1 MLLALKP
8 ASGEGANR
16 PKGGTMLRKYE
27 ILYILKH
34 DSPPEKTEAA
44 KAKFRDIIN
53 NSDGLLVKEDIWG
66 KKKLAFEVKK
76 FSKGIFILLVFLADP
91 TLIAEIERNLK
102 INNEVLRYL
111 TVKLTDKIDIE
122 AEKAEKERWDAEM
135 GRRAQEQAERAKDDS
150 DDEPEDVEPIA
161 RRSADKDDDDL
172 DGEMSEDSGD
182 IEGDEDSE
190 N

>member
-1 MLLALKP
+1 
-8 ASGEGANR
+8 
-16 PKGGTMLRKYE
+16 MLRKYE

-53 NSDGLLVKEDIWG
+53 NGGGLLVKEDVWG
-66 KKKLAFEVKK
+66 KKKLAFDVKK
-76 FSKGIFILLVFLADP
+76 YSKGIFILLVFLADP

-102 INNEVLRYL
+102 IHGEVLRYL

-122 AEKAEKERWDAEM
+122 AEKAEKERWEAEL
-135 GRRAQEQAERAKDDS
+135 GRRAQEQANMPKDEEA
-150 DDEPEDVEPIA
+150 DEDEEKPA
-161 RRSADKDDDDL
+161 RRERD
-172 DGEMSEDSGD
+172 EEEEED
-182 IEGDEDSE
+182 IEGEISDESDDVNADEDQE